1 MSRRQWTRWGIGAG
15 IASALVLLAV
25 LAGCGSSAASTSTTN
40 GPASA
45 GLPSNSSTDHSVYG
59 PAATAGTGQP
69 SISGPQYLIKALSVS
84 MTFSDTRATATDLQQ
99 WIATT
104 DPHSSSAGVTYD
116 EQATNRYQIT
126 MTFSVAAT
134 AYPQVFSYLA
144 GYAQT
149 HHGTLNNLHES
160 VQDVSND
167 YVDTTSRLKNLR
179 TEQDRLLALLSQA
192 KSLSDTLAIEQRLTD
207 VEGQIEQIE
216 AHLNALNGQT
226 TYYMVTITLVPLST
240 STPDSPSAPWNP
252 GQTFH
257 DALNAALGFG
267 QGLLSVLI
275 WLATF
280 AVYIIPVLVIFLLV
294 RRWRRAR
301 AAKSSVPVIAP
312 AVASAAAPS
321 PPPATSQPPN
331 APTS

>member
-1 MSRRQWTRWGIGAG
+1 
-15 IASALVLLAV
+15 
-25 LAGCGSSAASTSTTN
+25 
-40 GPASA
+40 
-45 GLPSNSSTDHSVYG
+45 
-59 PAATAGTGQP
+59 
-69 SISGPQYLIKALSVS
+69 
-84 MTFSDTRATATDLQQ
+84 MTFSDTRATATDLQH
-99 WIATT
+99 WIAAT
-104 DPHSSSAGVTYD
+104 DPRSSSAGVTYD
-116 EQATNRYQIT
+116 EQSTNRYQIT

-149 HHGTLNNLHES
+149 HHGTLNNLHET

-192 KSLSDTLAIEQRLTD
+192 NNLSDTLAIEQRLTD

-226 TYYMVTITLVPLST
+226 TYYMVTITLIPVYTPA
-240 STPDSPSAPWNP
+240 PDSPSAPWNP

-257 DALNAALGFG
+257 DALTAALGFG
-267 QGLLSVLI
+267 QGLVSVLI
-275 WLATF
+275 WLVIF
-280 AVYIIPVLVIFLLV
+280 AAYLIPVVVIFLLV

-301 AAKSSVPVIAP
+301 AARRPAP
-312 AVASAAAPS
+312 AIVPRNGVVGRSRNVFRNEPAAVPQTRRRLS
-321 PPPATSQPPN
+321 SRN
-331 APTS
+331 ARAHRG

>member
-1 MSRRQWTRWGIGAG
+1 MSKRRWTRWGIAAG
-15 IASALVLLAV
+15 VALALVLLAV
-25 LAGCGSSAASTSTTN
+25 LAGCGASNSNASTA
-40 GPASA
+40 GPNT
-45 GLPSNSSTDHSVYG
+45 GVPSNSSTDQSIYG
-59 PAATAGTGQP
+59 PAATAGTGQ
-69 SISGPQYLIKALSVS
+69 SSTSGQQYLIKALSVS
-84 MTFSDTRATATDLQQ
+84 MTFSDTRAIATDLQQ

-104 DPHSSSAGVTYD
+104 DPHSSSAGVTYQ

-226 TYYMVTITLVPLST
+226 TYYMVTITLTPLYT
-240 STPDSPSAPWNP
+240 PTPDSPSAPWNP

-257 DALNAALGFG
+257 DALTAALGFG
-267 QGLLSVLI
+267 QGLVSALI

-280 AVYIIPVLVIFLLV
+280 AIYLIPVVVIFLLV

-301 AAKSSVPVIAP
+301 AAKRPAPAIAP
-312 AVASAAAPS
+312 AVAPAVAPA
-321 PPPATSQPPN
+321 PPAATGQPPTQQ
-331 APTS
+331 P

>member
-1 MSRRQWTRWGIGAG
+1 MGRRRWTRWGIGAG
-15 IASALVLLAV
+15 VVSALIALTM
-25 LAGCGSSAASTSTTN
+25 LAGCGSSAASNAPS
-40 GPASA
+40 PAHSIGA
-45 GLPSNSSTDHSVYG
+45 PSNPSTDQSVDG
-59 PAATAGTGQP
+59 PAATAGTGQ
-69 SISGPQYLIKALSVS
+69 SSTSGPQYLIKTLSVS
-84 MTFSDTRATATDLQQ
+84 MTFSDTRAIATDLQQ
-99 WIATT
+99 WIAAT
-104 DPHSSSAGVTYD
+104 DPRSSSAGVTYQ
-116 EQATNRYQIT
+116 EQSSNRYQIT

-149 HHGTLNNLHES
+149 HHGTLNNLHET

-226 TYYMVTITLVPLST
+226 TYYMVTITLMPVYTPA
-240 STPDSPSAPWNP
+240 PDSPSAPWNP

-257 DALNAALGFG
+257 DALTAALGFG
-267 QGLLSVLI
+267 QGLISVLI

-280 AVYIIPVLVIFLLV
+280 AIYLIPVVVIFLLV

-301 AAKSSVPVIAP
+301 AAERPAPAIAP
-312 AVASAAAPS
+312 AVASAAAPAPS
-321 PPPATSQPPN
+321 VVASQPPDP
-331 APTS
+331 PTS